1 MTNDAFLA
9 DCGGAH
15 GATFVNSSRTATSR
29 ALAELSSCASEFV
42 AAPHTGELLRST
54 LSFVSKNIIFITCK
68 ITDNTWKS
76 LEILGFPNFENNLK
90 SFGILGFLRMS
101 TGFLSFTKTNTRVC
115 GLAKLQ
121 ECGGAITR
129 QRMIFDTLER
139 LRAD

>member
-1 MTNDAFLA
+1 LSAKTLFLL
-9 DCGGAH
+9 
-15 GATFVNSSRTATSR
+15 
-29 ALAELSSCASEFV
+29 LAKSQ
-42 AAPHTGELLRST
+42 TT
-54 LSFVSKNIIFITCK
+54 LGNP
-68 ITDNTWKS
+68 WKS
-76 LEILGFPNFENNLK
+76 LDFQEFENNLK

-101 TGFLSFTKTNTRVC
+101 NGFLSFTKTNTRVC